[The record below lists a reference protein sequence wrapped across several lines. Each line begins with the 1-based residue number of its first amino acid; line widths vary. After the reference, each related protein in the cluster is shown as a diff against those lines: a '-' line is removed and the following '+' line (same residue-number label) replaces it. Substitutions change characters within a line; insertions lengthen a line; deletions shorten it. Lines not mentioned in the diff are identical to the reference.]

1 MEVLLCIQVQIN
13 TDGSNDSYINA
24 AKAAGVHV
32 LASAVIF
39 FLPIYRQTEI
49 LSVNTDHK
57 LSSLTEANIL
67 ICYTRC
73 QLNVFHRFSSG
84 DTTL

>member
-1 MEVLLCIQVQIN
+1 METLLCIQVQIN

-24 AKAAGVHV
+24 AKAAGV

-39 FLPIYRQTEI
+39 FTNLGKTEI
-49 LSVNTDHK
+49 LSVNADHK
-57 LSSLTEANIL
+57 LSFLTEANIL